1 MQSPHSTI
9 IESAL
14 VLHRS
19 GDLTGAARLYADA
32 LAQAPENADA
42 LCYLAMIRCQQ
53 AQFDQGI
60 DLLRRAVAVAPR
72 RASAHNL
79 LGMAYHR
86 LGRLDAAIAS
96 LDAAI
101 ACEPSLADAH
111 GNRASVLLDLR
122 SYSEAVLS
130 CDRAIALMP
139 DSITDWCTRGT
150 ALAELARHEEAILSY
165 EEALARA
172 PRLAEAHFNRGQC
185 LAKLGRYEEALS
197 AYSHAL
203 STNPRMIE
211 ALNDQGN
218 VLKKLGRHEEALAS
232 YDTAIG
238 LSPEFAEAF
247 CNRGNALGALKR
259 YAEALASYDRAI
271 TLKPSHAEAL
281 QNRGIVLTKL
291 GRPAEALA
299 DFDRAIELRP
309 NSAELMY
316 FRANVL
322 DDLRRH
328 NDALASCDRAIE
340 LNPHYAEGLYY
351 RGYLLTVQ
359 GRLQEA
365 LASYDQAIALD
376 PDQTIRFLGDRLFVK
391 MRLCEWHDLERDSAQ
406 LISAVENNRC
416 VEKPLPLLLIRSTL
430 EQQLKCAQLYTDAFR
445 WTDADPLSRRERYA
459 HARIRV
465 GYLSSDL
472 HDHPIGTLT
481 AGLFEQH
488 DRSRFEV
495 IAFSIGPA
503 ADSNIRRRL
512 RLAFDQFHDV
522 WSKTDQEIVE
532 LMRRLEIDIAV
543 DLNGHTGGA
552 RFNVLSRRPAPIQV
566 SYLGFPGTM
575 GADYIDYILADR
587 IVISSGQDQFYT
599 EKVVYLPD
607 CFQINDDKREISERL
622 PSRMQAGLPEHGFVF
637 CSFNN
642 SAKVTPLMFDIWM
655 RLLRQIEGSVLWLS
669 GGDVRALHNLRE
681 EARKRGISTDRL
693 IFASR
698 EQHSQDHLARL
709 RLADLF
715 LDTLPYNAHT
725 TASDAL
731 WAGVPLVTC
740 VGSTY
745 SGRVAASLLHAIGL
759 PELITDS
766 LEEYQA
772 LALQLARNP
781 ELLASVKDKLARN
794 RRACPLFDTVRCTR
808 HIEAAYTTMWERNQ
822 RGKLPAS
829 FAVEPIS

>member
-1 MQSPHSTI
+1 MQSPHGTI
-9 IESAL
+9 IDSAL
-14 VLHRS
+14 ALHRS
-19 GDLTGAARLYADA
+19 GDLAGAARLYIEA

-60 DLLRRAVAVAPR
+60 ELLRRAVAVTPQ

-122 SYSEAVLS
+122 RYSEAIGN
-130 CDRAIALMP
+130 CDCALALVP
-139 DSITDWCTRGT
+139 DSVTDWCTRGT
-150 ALAELARHEEAILSY
+150 ALSGLGRYEDAIASY
-165 EEALARA
+165 DQALARA

-185 LAKLGRYEEALS
+185 LAKLKRYAEALS
-197 AYSHAL
+197 AYSQAL
-203 STNPRMIE
+203 SINPCMIE

-218 VLKKLGRHEEALAS
+218 VLQKLDRPQEALAL
-232 YDTAIG
+232 YDRAIEF
-238 LSPEFAEAF
+238 SPEFAEAF

-259 YAEALASYDRAI
+259 YVEALASYDHAV
-271 TLKPSHAEAL
+271 TLKPSHAEAR
-281 QNRGIVLTKL
+281 QNRGIVLSKL
-291 GRPAEALA
+291 GRLAEALA

-309 NSAELMY
+309 NSAELWY
-316 FRANVL
+316 FRASVL
-322 DDLRRH
+322 HDLRRH
-328 NDALASCDRAIE
+328 DDALASCDRAIE
-340 LNPHYAEGLYY
+340 LNPHYAEGFYY
-351 RGYLLTVQ
+351 RGYLFSAQ
-359 GRLQEA
+359 GRLEEA
-365 LASYDQAIALD
+365 LASYDRAIALD
-376 PDQTIRFLGDRLFVK
+376 PDQTMRFLGDRLFVK
-391 MRLCEWHDLERDSAQ
+391 MRLCEWLNLERDSAQ
-406 LISAVENNRC
+406 LISAIENERC
-416 VEKPLPLLLIRSTL
+416 VVYPLTLLLIRSTP
-430 EQQLKCAQLYTDAFR
+430 EQQLKCAQLYRDAFR
-445 WTDADPLSRRERYA
+445 WTATEPPSRRKRYV

-472 HDHPIGTLT
+472 HDHAVGILT

-495 IAFSIGPA
+495 IALSTAPA
-503 ADSNIRRRL
+503 ADSSIRRRL
-512 RLAFDQFHDV
+512 RSAFDQFHDV
-522 WSKTDQEIVE
+522 QPRTDQEIVE
-532 LMRRLEIDIAV
+532 LMRKLEIDIAV
-543 DLNGHTGGA
+543 DLNGHTAGA
-552 RFNVLSRRPAPIQV
+552 RFNVLPRRPAPIQV

-587 IVISSGQDQFYT
+587 IVIPSGHDQFYS
-599 EKVVYLPD
+599 EKVVYLPN
-607 CFQINDDKREISERL
+607 CFQINDDKREISKSF
-622 PSRMQAGLPEHGFVF
+622 PSRTQAGLPEHGFVF

-642 SAKVTPLMFDIWM
+642 SAKITPFMFDIWM
-655 RLLRQIEGSVLWLS
+655 RLLRQIEGSILWLS
-669 GGDVRALHNLRE
+669 AGDARTLQNVRE
-681 EARKRGISTDRL
+681 EARKRGISTNRL
-693 IFASR
+693 IFARR
-698 EQHSQDHLARL
+698 EQQNEDHLARL

-731 WAGVPLVTC
+731 WVGLPLVTC
-740 VGSTY
+740 LGSTY
-745 SGRVAASLLHAIGL
+745 SGRVAASLLHTIGL
-759 PELITDS
+759 PELITNS

-772 LALQLARNP
+772 LALQLARDP
-781 ELLASVKDKLARN
+781 KLLASVKDKLAGN
-794 RRACPLFDTVRCTR
+794 RAARPLFDTVRCTR

-822 RGKLPAS
+822 RGEPRAS